1 MKTINI
7 IKNKYFTPDTVH
19 LYCENFLL
27 ELPQHDVSVTK
38 SYSSDKLK
46 NFYEESFYK
55 ERFISFD
62 FVKKYFDINLFT
74 QNPFSQG
81 VINPPTWKGLEMIKS
96 TSDIAL
102 YMMLLQDVDFK
113 SLVELGTG
121 NGNALK
127 FFQDISKNDL
137 EIRSFDKNGVDNYCD
152 LRDLN
157 NLKSYESKFQNLPS
171 PTLFIED
178 SHINVFNT
186 LEYLFQ
192 FSTPGCYFFIEDSI
206 PPNTFKDVEKFC
218 RKYSSQLYIDR
229 KYTGRFGEFNSIV
242 LKHLKP

>member
-1 MKTINI
+1 MEAINI
-7 IKNKYFTPDTVH
+7 IKNKLSIPNPIPLF
-19 LYCENFLL
+19 CENFLL
-27 ELPQHDVSVTK
+27 DLPQHNVNLIK
-38 SYSSDKLK
+38 SHSSDKLK
-46 NFYEESFYK
+46 NFYEEFFYK
-55 ERFISFD
+55 DRFVNFD
-62 FVKKYFDINLFT
+62 FVKEFYKITLF
-74 QNPFSQG
+74 NSNKFSQG
-81 VINPPTWKGLEMIKS
+81 VVNPPTWKGLEMVKS
-96 TSDIAL
+96 TGDIAL

-127 FFQDISKNDL
+127 FFQDISKNSL
-137 EIRSFDKNGVDNYCD
+137 EIMSFDKNGVDNYCD

-157 NLKSYESKFQNLPS
+157 TLKSYESKFHNLPS

-192 FSTPGCYFFIEDSI
+192 FSTPGCYFFIEDSLSS
-206 PPNTFKDVEKFC
+206 NKFEDVEKFC
-218 RKYSSQLYIDR
+218 RKYSSQLYVDK
-229 KYTGRFGEFNSIV
+229 KYTGRFGEFDSIV